1 MAGAGHDWKLLEEDW
16 RRNEKSLQQMA
27 DDYYKLTGKTIAR
40 PSILAH
46 FKGQPRDLGKKIAA
60 ATERKVV
67 EAKSKLTDVEAKLT
81 AARRKLT
88 DKDIVEARSDVIARI
103 RTEQEDEATDNRRF
117 IADVLAELKKAY
129 HQPEK
134 LLELVGMV
142 NAEHPDWVL
151 VTRQFEKLIGLGEM
165 VDILK
170 KLMELWIKLAEAEA
184 RIYGIDKADG
194 EKGVW
199 MVKFDEDDM
208 AL

>member
-1 MAGAGHDWKLLEEDW
+1 MAGARHDWKLLEEDW

-60 ATERKVV
+60 ATERKVG

>member
-1 MAGAGHDWKLLEEDW
+1 MAGARHDWQLLDEDW
-16 RRNEKSLQQMA
+16 RRNEKSLQQMV
-27 DDYYKLTGKTIAR
+27 DDYFKKTGKKLSR
-40 PSILAH
+40 PAILKH
-46 FKGQPRDLGKKIAA
+46 YKDQPRDLGKKIAA

-67 EAKSKLTDVEAKLT
+67 EAQRKLSNVESRLT
-81 AARRKLT
+81 AARRKAT
-88 DKDIVEARSDVIARI
+88 DKEIIEARSDVIARI

-117 IADVLAELKKAY
+117 IADVLGELKKAY
-129 HQPEK
+129 HHPEK
-134 LLELVGMV
+134 LVELVSLV

-151 VTRQFEKLIGLGEM
+151 TTRQFEKLISLGEM

-170 KLMELWIKLAEAEA
+170 KLLELWIKLAEAEA
-184 RIYGIDKADG
+184 RIYGIDKADS

>member
-1 MAGAGHDWKLLEEDW
+1 MAGARHDWQLLEEDW
-16 RRNEKSLQQMA
+16 RRNEKSLAQMA
-27 DDYYKLTGKTIAR
+27 DDYLKLTGKKISRNA
-40 PSILAH
+40 IQKH
-46 FKGQPRDLGKKIAA
+46 FRDQPRDLAKKIKA

-67 EAKSKLTDVEAKLT
+67 EAKRKLTEVEAKVT
-81 AARRKLT
+81 KARRKLT

-129 HQPEK
+129 HHPEK
-134 LLELVGMV
+134 LVELVSMV

-151 VTRQFEKLIGLGEM
+151 TTRQFEKLISLGEM

-170 KLMELWIKLAEAEA
+170 KLLELWIKLAEAEA

-194 EKGVW
+194 DKGVW
-199 MVKFDEDDM
+199 TVRLSEDE
-208 AL
+208 ANL

>member
-1 MAGAGHDWKLLEEDW
+1 MAGARHDWKLLEEDW